1 MLLLRPNLILMLM
14 PRVAC
19 VIGKKGPKENLPSEL
34 QNKELP
40 TDRKSLNEIVM
51 EGIFSV

>member
-1 MLLLRPNLILMLM
+1 MAMI
-14 PRVAC
+14 A
-19 VIGKKGPKENLPSEL
+19 IGKKGPKENLPSEL

-51 EGIFSV
+51 EGIFRK